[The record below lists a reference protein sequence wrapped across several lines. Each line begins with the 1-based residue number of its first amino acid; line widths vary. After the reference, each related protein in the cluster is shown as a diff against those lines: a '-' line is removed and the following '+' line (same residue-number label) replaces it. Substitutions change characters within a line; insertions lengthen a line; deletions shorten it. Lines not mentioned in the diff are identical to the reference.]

1 MERISKRLGC
11 ALAALTLLLCAG
23 CAGTASGTEGADAPA
38 ETARRAETPE
48 ELYARALEEDV
59 LVVYTVSTRVT
70 AVKESFEAA
79 YPGLCV
85 EVRDLR
91 SPDLIDAVEKNHAEG
106 LAACDV
112 VLCNDNSGDFKERLV
127 DTGVVVPYLPEDIA
141 PHMKEGLSGGVLPFV
156 YEAELL
162 FYDGGGFDACP
173 IDNLWALT
181 EERWR
186 GRVYM
191 PNPLRSFSTYAFCG
205 ATFEHCGELE
215 EAYRDY
221 AGREL
226 SVPEGSSAAAV
237 FWERAAKNIV
247 FTNSSDEVAE
257 ALGNGDAAFGV
268 MVSSKLRLRGVGYA
282 LEPVWRLEPFA
293 GCRTS
298 CAAMLA
304 ADARNVNCAKL
315 FLRFLLGEADGAG
328 AGGEP
333 FRTPGTWSAR
343 DDAADGTDVPLTE
356 IDLIVPDQE
365 RLIARRQELER
376 FWTEV
381 LKENTAGRS

>member
-1 MERISKRLGC
+1 MERILKRLGC

-23 CAGTASGTEGADAPA
+23 CAKAPAGERTDAPA
-38 ETARRAETPE
+38 EAAQGEETPE

-59 LVVYTVSTRVT
+59 LIVYTVSTRIT
-70 AVKESFEAA
+70 AVKEAFEAA

-106 LAACDV
+106 LSACDV
-112 VLCNDNSGDFKERLV
+112 VLCNDNSGDFKARLV
-127 DTGVVVPYLPEDIA
+127 DTGVVVPYLPADVA
-141 PHMKEGLSGGVLPFV
+141 PHMKEELSGGVLPFV

-162 FYDGGGFDACP
+162 FYDGGRFDACP

-205 ATFEHCGELE
+205 ATFDHCDELA
-215 EAYRDY
+215 EAYRSY
-221 AGREL
+221 AGEAL
-226 SVPEGSSAAAV
+226 PVPEGSNAAEV
-237 FWERAAKNIV
+237 FWERASKNIV

-257 ALGNGDAAFGV
+257 ALGNGGADFGV
-268 MVSSKLRLRGVGYA
+268 MVSSKLRLRGVGYDLA
-282 LEPVWRLEPFA
+282 PVWRLTPFA

-298 CAAMLA
+298 NAAMLA
-304 ADARNVNCAKL
+304 ADAKNVNCAKL
-315 FLRFLLGEADGAG
+315 FLRFLMGGADGRG
-328 AGGEP
+328 AGSEP

-343 DDAADGTDVPLTE
+343 DDAADGTDVPLDE
-356 IDLIVPDQE
+356 IGLIVPEQE
-365 RLIARRQELER
+365 KLIARRAEMER
-376 FWTEV
+376 FWTGI
-381 LKENTAGRS
+381 LKENTAGEP